1 MRWFV
6 SFFSDVLQVLTFT
19 DPRLTSPHPQGRGVR
34 GPASAT
40 ANGPTR

>member
-19 DPRLTSPHPQGRGVR
+19 DPRLASPCRKPVKVHSRER
-34 GPASAT
+34 
-40 ANGPTR
+40 

>member
-6 SFFSDVLQVLTFT
+6 SFFSDVLQVLTFSG
-19 DPRLTSPHPQGRGVR
+19 PRLTSPHPQGRGVK
-34 GPASAT
+34 GPTSAT